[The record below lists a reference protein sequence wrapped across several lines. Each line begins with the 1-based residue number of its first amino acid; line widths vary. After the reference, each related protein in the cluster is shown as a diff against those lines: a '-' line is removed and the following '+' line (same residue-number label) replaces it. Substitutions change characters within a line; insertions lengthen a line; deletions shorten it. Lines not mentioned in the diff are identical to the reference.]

1 VRMRIW
7 LALAVMVCMVSGSG
21 AAKQEARIA
30 PRGVE
35 LTALDGTKLKGTF
48 YQAAGAGPGVLLLHQ
63 CNQTRKNWEG
73 LATQLQ
79 AAGLNVFTVD
89 YRGYGESGG
98 TPMKELKPEEW
109 RPMVEKKFPGD
120 VDVALEYLEAQPV
133 VTRHI
138 IGIGGASCSVN
149 QAIQAASR
157 HPEVKTLVL
166 LSGTTDHTGRAFLRK
181 AGKVPMLFVVS
192 DDDKDVSWKF
202 TQWLYSL
209 SRNPGSRFVH
219 YQTGGHGTELFEAH
233 KGLPGT
239 IVDWFVQTLI
249 KTPGSAP
256 PTPGERPSTSYAP
269 DTLELID
276 TGDAIKVE
284 AKLRGMR
291 KNDPNAELFDENL
304 VNVLGYEHLE
314 QGDKKGAIE
323 IFKLNVFAYPASAN
337 VYDSLSDG
345 YMADGEKALARE
357 NVEKSLQVLE
367 KDTTTSEEMRKMIR
381 ESAAKKLKE
390 LGTAKD

>member
-1 VRMRIW
+1 MEIEKLRGTAGAGLKPGPYAGRELWLVPRPMHRTERTCFGLGYVHVYRPIWWEICRACCTVPLRELMGDDLVMRMRGGWRWYGWICVVAM
-7 LALAVMVCMVSGSG
+7 ALCTEALG
-21 AAKQEARIA
+21 AAEQEARIA

-79 AAGLNVFTVD
+79 AVGLNVFTVD

-109 RPMVEKKFPGD
+109 RPMVEKKFPSD

-166 LSGTTDHTGRAFLRK
+166 LSGTTNHAGRAFLRQS
-181 AGKVPMLFVVS
+181 GKVPMLFVVS

-209 SRNPGSRFVH
+209 SKNPGSRFVH

-239 IVDWFVQTLI
+239 IVDWFV
-249 KTPGSAP
+249 
-256 PTPGERPSTSYAP
+256 
-269 DTLELID
+269 
-276 TGDAIKVE
+276 
-284 AKLRGMR
+284 
-291 KNDPNAELFDENL
+291 
-304 VNVLGYEHLE
+304 
-314 QGDKKGAIE
+314 
-323 IFKLNVFAYPASAN
+323 
-337 VYDSLSDG
+337 
-345 YMADGEKALARE
+345 
-357 NVEKSLQVLE
+357 
-367 KDTTTSEEMRKMIR
+367 
-381 ESAAKKLKE
+381 
-390 LGTAKD
+390 

>member
-1 VRMRIW
+1 
-7 LALAVMVCMVSGSG
+7 
-21 AAKQEARIA
+21 
-30 PRGVE
+30 
-35 LTALDGTKLKGTF
+35 
-48 YQAAGAGPGVLLLHQ
+48 
-63 CNQTRKNWEG
+63 
-73 LATQLQ
+73 
-79 AAGLNVFTVD
+79 
-89 YRGYGESGG
+89 
-98 TPMKELKPEEW
+98 
-109 RPMVEKKFPGD
+109 
-120 VDVALEYLEAQPV
+120 
-133 VTRHI
+133 
-138 IGIGGASCSVN
+138 
-149 QAIQAASR
+149 
-157 HPEVKTLVL
+157 
-166 LSGTTDHTGRAFLRK
+166 
-181 AGKVPMLFVVS
+181 MLFVVS

-209 SRNPGSRFVH
+209 SKNPGSRFVH

-256 PTPGERPSTSYAP
+256 PTPGERSSTSYAP

-284 AKLRGMR
+284 AKLRRMR
-291 KNDPNAELFDENL
+291 KNDPNAQLFDENL